1 MAKKEKKVKTRA
13 ERKVMAIKLAILF
26 SISLTLCIASSA
38 LWPEDNPNDIL
49 FFSGTMLGLLGS
61 VGFSIP
67 LVITVA
73 KIWGE
78 SVVEKAR
85 LQQAEEEARLEKIRA
100 TMTPAEW
107 EAYKLQLENN
117 KLLKQINSR
126 GKSKG
131 TTTTYG
137 FVEGD

>member
-1 MAKKEKKVKTRA
+1 MAKKEKKLKTRA
-13 ERKVMAIKLAILF
+13 ERKAMAIKLAILF
-26 SISLTLCIASSA
+26 SISLTLCIVSSV

-49 FFSGTMLGLLGS
+49 FFSGTMLGLFGS

-85 LQQAEEEARLEKIRA
+85 LQQAEEDARLEKIRE

>member
-1 MAKKEKKVKTRA
+1 
-13 ERKVMAIKLAILF
+13 
-26 SISLTLCIASSA
+26 
-38 LWPEDNPNDIL
+38 
-49 FFSGTMLGLLGS
+49 MLGLFGS

-85 LQQAEEEARLEKIRA
+85 LQQAEEGARLEKIRE

-131 TTTTYG
+131 TTTDG